1 MEYDQ
6 AGEDHWRNDGVVPF
20 YGPDKTKPVGLVV
33 DGSNFRKILWS
44 STFASA
50 LREHRSIEYCTRDIG
65 TERTR
70 TDEAANPRPVF
81 SSRDSHR

>member
-1 MEYDQ
+1 LFTFHGRPYLLGTRRPPPPIE
-6 AGEDHWRNDGVVPF
+6 P
-20 YGPDKTKPVGLVV
+20 GLVV

-44 STFASA
+44 STYASA
-50 LREHRSIEYCTRDIG
+50 LRQHRSIEHCRRDIG

-70 TDEAANPRPVF
+70 TDETASPQPVF